1 MKASTIFTA
10 ALIFSVSVFCSQVS
24 AQSSGIAAD
33 KKKQENLEKNK
44 AHQKEMQKKY
54 NALSPQEK
62 AAAEKKAND
71 YKKSGGKTTTG
82 KGTSTGKGTTTKPAT
97 PTTPAKP
104 AANSSKT
111 TTAKPAASPTTK
123 PAPVF
128 MDANG
133 KPLDKTTTTTKPATK
148 PATKTTSKTTT
159 PKVTTPAPDAASEK
173 VKK

>member
-1 MKASTIFTA
+1 MKRSIIFA
-10 ALIFSVSVFCSQVS
+10 ATMVLTVMLYCTQSF
-24 AQSSGIAAD
+24 AQSSSGVAAD
-33 KKKQENLEKNK
+33 KQKQANLEKNK

-82 KGTSTGKGTTTKPAT
+82 KGTTTKPAT
-97 PTTPAKP
+97 PA
-104 AANSSKT
+104 
-111 TTAKPAASPTTK
+111 TTAKPAVSSSKSTQAKPATTK
-123 PAPVF
+123 TAPVF

-133 KPLDKTTTTTKPATK
+133 KPLNKTTAPTKPSSTSPTK
-148 PATKTTSKTTT
+148 NTSKTSA
-159 PKVTTPAPDAASEK
+159 PKTTTPAPDAASEK